1 MRPIKF
7 FQSDYAEL
15 KPEFDAAIQ
24 GVLNSGEFIQGEQV
38 RKLERGICDYLKVNH
53 CITCANGTDALTIA
67 MMALPVGTEVIMPA
81 FNYIAA
87 AEAATLLGLK
97 PVFVDVDPATYCI
110 DVDCAAMAIN
120 DNTRCIIVTHLFGHC
135 VDMAPFMAL
144 SHDTGVKIIE
154 DFAQAF
160 GSRNQAMAGTFGNI
174 GITSF
179 FPTKNLGCFGDGG
192 AIVTHDGY
200 IAEQCRMIANHGQ
213 RTRYSHELIGMN
225 SRLDEIQAAVLNVKL
240 EYIDA
245 DLQIRRD
252 IADFYSDNLDAKKY
266 NLPFRSEGHTYH
278 QYTMMM
284 EHGHDVFKSSA
295 RREKFVNAMRESGI
309 PIGIYYHAPSYM
321 HPCYSYDHAV
331 NGKDCAVAELI
342 SRHVVSIPIHPCM
355 DQVQMEY
362 IVKTLNTYK
371 G

>member
-24 GVLNSGEFIQGEQV
+24 CVLNSGEFIQGEQV
-38 RKLERGICDYLKVNH
+38 RKLERGICEYLEVNH

-110 DVDCAAMAIN
+110 DVDCAARAIN

-160 GSRNQAMAGTFGNI
+160 GSHGNAMAGTTGHI
-174 GITSF
+174 GVTSF

-192 AIVTHDGY
+192 AIVTNDSSL
-200 IAEQCRMIANHGQ
+200 ATDCRMIANHGQ
-213 RTRYSHELIGMN
+213 RTRYSHEVVGMN

-240 EYIDA
+240 EYIES

-278 QYTMMM
+278 QYTICLN
-284 EHGHDVFKSSA
+284 E
-295 RREKFVNAMRESGI
+295 NADRYKWIEQMNGSGI
-309 PIGIYYHAPSYM
+309 PVRLYYPK
-321 HPCYSYDHAV
+321 PCYSHPAYEHIDVVPSHV
-331 NGKDCAVAELI
+331 SELLCTTC
-342 SRHVVSIPIHPCM
+342 VSIPIHPCM
-355 DQVQMEY
+355 DQIQMEH
-362 IVKTLNTYK
+362 IVKTLNAYRV
-371 G
+371 